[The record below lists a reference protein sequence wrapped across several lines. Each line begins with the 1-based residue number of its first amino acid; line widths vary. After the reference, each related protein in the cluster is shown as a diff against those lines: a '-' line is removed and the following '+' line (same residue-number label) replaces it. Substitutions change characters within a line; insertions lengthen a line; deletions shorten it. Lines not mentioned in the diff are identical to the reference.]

1 MATQAKKD
9 ELTWMH
15 VIVRVFLNSTT
26 HPIEYAKVLIQLGHE
41 PLEPYKSRTIFG
53 REAFYY
59 PSVFS
64 YISYIKK
71 RDGFS
76 GCYRGLT
83 PKLAANIVSGVA
95 FQRVTESIK
104 FSELDGDV
112 VVEDLTVREKTQR
125 FLQNTTRESAGRVA
139 AILASQ
145 PFHVIAVRC
154 MAEFVGEDGQY
165 TGVFTA
171 VGIIYREQGVKGFF
185 CGLIPRLLCD
195 LAALWLGKTLAHVI
209 NNYLVED
216 KDLKQYV
223 SASMNFLASAVTYP
237 LQVVSNCM
245 AVSGSGLVAGSPP
258 NMPIYSGWLDCYR
271 NLRQVRGL
279 KRGSSM
285 LWRAYTGPT
294 IMLDGCLNIPSS
306 SMFAIPLSS

>member
-1 MATQAKKD
+1 MSEKGKKD

-41 PLEPYKSRTIFG
+41 SGALQVEN
-53 REAFYY
+53 
-59 PSVFS
+59 SVWPGSVILSECFR
-64 YISYIKK
+64 IHCAHKK
-71 RDGFS
+71 RDGFL

-95 FQRVTESIK
+95 FQRVTENIQFK
-104 FSELDGDV
+104 ELDGEV
-112 VVEDLTVREKTQR
+112 NIEELNMKQRTQR
-125 FLQNTTRESAGRVA
+125 FLQNTARESAGRAA
-139 AILASQ
+139 AILVSQ
-145 PFHVIAVRC
+145 PFHVIAVRS

-165 TGVFTA
+165 VGVFTS
-171 VGIIYREQGVKGFF
+171 VGVIYREQGVKGFF

-223 SASMNFLASAVTYP
+223 SASMNFLASALTYP

-258 NMPIYSGWLDCYR
+258 NMPIYDGWIDCYR
-271 NLRQVRGL
+271 HLKQIRGL

-294 IMLDGCLNIPSS
+294 IMLGGSPAIATN
-306 SMFAIPLSS
+306 SMFVAPASS